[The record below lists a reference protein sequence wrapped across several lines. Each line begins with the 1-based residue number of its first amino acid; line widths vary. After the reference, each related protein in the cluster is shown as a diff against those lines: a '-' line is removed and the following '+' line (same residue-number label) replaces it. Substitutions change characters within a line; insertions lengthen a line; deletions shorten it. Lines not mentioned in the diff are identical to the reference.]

1 MLYHTLCIIP
11 LFITHALAALVNV
24 TIDDQFGDP
33 STGQHIAY
41 SPEDAWQVGQ
51 TCQACTAKPTPAE
64 DAYLGTWSDAS
75 FNPSGNATN
84 DVPGQVIK
92 ASVSFTGVAVYV
104 NVILTGSETS
114 PDGNSDFTFLVDN
127 ATAGAFEKSPD
138 GDKTYHFNQTIFSM
152 SGLSNTS
159 HTLSIEVGHSGNKSL
174 VLLDSIIYTVDR
186 GDNDSNSTSTTSTG
200 NGASTSTTTSSST
213 SSTPSTAGSAPTSST
228 SLASLTF
235 TSTATGTE
243 TPSSTSSGTKISA
256 FGRPFVLG
264 LALSLCLI
272 V

>member
-11 LFITHALAALVNV
+11 LFITHALAVLVNV

-92 ASVSFTGVAVYV
+92 ASVSFTGECPPVDSVSTS
-104 NVILTGSETS
+104 IMLTITVEFRSCRLRQCYS
-114 PDGNSDFTFLVDN
+114 YRF
-127 ATAGAFEKSPD
+127 
-138 GDKTYHFNQTIFSM
+138 
-152 SGLSNTS
+152 
-159 HTLSIEVGHSGNKSL
+159 GNKSRRKL
-174 VLLDSIIYTVDR
+174 RLY
-186 GDNDSNSTSTTSTG
+186 
-200 NGASTSTTTSSST
+200 
-213 SSTPSTAGSAPTSST
+213 
-228 SLASLTF
+228 F
-235 TSTATGTE
+235 
-243 TPSSTSSGTKISA
+243 
-256 FGRPFVLG
+256 
-264 LALSLCLI
+264 LS
-272 V
+272 